1 MESKNEVSIKFNKAA
16 RDYDKQRRKLIP
28 CFDDFYNIAVSLLQS
43 DAQHPRILDLGA
55 GTGLL
60 SSMLHQKYPEAHFTL
75 IDLSEKMLEMAKK
88 RFDGY
93 NNVSYILGDYT
104 NYVEYDSQN
113 KYDFIVSALSIHHLN
128 DEDKVELYQNVYEN
142 LKDGGIF
149 VNADQV
155 LGSTLFLESLYT
167 SDWRQKVEA
176 SDLSRD
182 EIDAAYER
190 TKLDQMG
197 SLESQIKAMQQIGYL
212 DVDCVYKNYNFVV
225 LHGRKAKSHSLK
237 TL

>member
-1 MESKNEVSIKFNKAA
+1 
-16 RDYDKQRRKLIP
+16 
-28 CFDDFYNIAVSLLQS
+28 
-43 DAQHPRILDLGA
+43 
-55 GTGLL
+55 
-60 SSMLHQKYPEAHFTL
+60 
-75 IDLSEKMLEMAKK
+75 MLEMAKK

-93 NNVSYILGDYT
+93 NNVSYVLGDYT

>member
-1 MESKNEVSIKFNKAA
+1 MENYNDVRSKFNKAA
-16 RDYDKQRRKLIP
+16 WDYDKQRRKLIP
-28 CFDDFYNIAVSLLQS
+28 CFDEFYNTAVSLATT

-60 SSMLHQKYPEAHFTL
+60 SSMLHQKYPGAHFTL
-75 IDLSEKMLEMAKK
+75 IDLSEKMLEMANK
-88 RFDGY
+88 RFDG
-93 NNVSYILGDYT
+93 NKNISYVLGDYT
-104 NYVEYDSQN
+104 NYVETNSQD

-128 DEDKVELYQNVYEN
+128 DVDKVQVYRNAYEN
-142 LKDGGIF
+142 LKDGGVF

-155 LGSTLFLESLYT
+155 LGPTPFLESLYT
-167 SDWRQKVEA
+167 NDWKQKIEA
-176 SDLSRD
+176 SDLSRV

-197 SLESQIKAMQQIGYL
+197 GLVSQIKAMQNIGYL

-225 LHGRKAKSHSLK
+225 LYGRKDKLF
-237 TL
+237 